1 MHAIGITFGLPNSAP
16 AGISYDY
23 AIRIRDGIL
32 KTKMQL

>member
-16 AGISYDY
+16 GGISYDY
-23 AIRIRDGIL
+23 DIRIKGGIL